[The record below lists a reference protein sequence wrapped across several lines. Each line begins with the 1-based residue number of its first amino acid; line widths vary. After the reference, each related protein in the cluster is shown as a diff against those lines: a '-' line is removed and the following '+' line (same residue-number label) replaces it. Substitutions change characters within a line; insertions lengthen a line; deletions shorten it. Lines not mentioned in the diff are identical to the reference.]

1 MNARY
6 AAETGGSRPGAVAV
20 IRIDTE
26 DADGFFRACAMAP
39 VSPGASAVRR
49 VLGLDE
55 ALVARPDSRTLFIMP
70 HGGGAILRGV
80 AEGLDRLGLRR
91 AEGDAHRWPEARDAI
106 EERMLGVLAEAT
118 SPRAVGLLLDQPRRW
133 RAHDPGDGMADAHVL
148 SRLIRPPLVAAVGGA
163 NIGKS
168 SLLNAVSG
176 ASVALAFDRAGTTRD
191 AVGVLVELDGLVVR
205 WLDTPGID
213 ALGTPAAMIALD
225 GARQADLVLRCVD
238 STADASDPDPA
249 AIEADLVV
257 ATRADRGRPG
267 FRADAVT
274 SASTG
279 LGIAE
284 LARLIRSSLTPDA
297 VLDDP
302 RPWRFWDAAAQ
313 A

>member
-1 MNARY
+1 
-6 AAETGGSRPGAVAV
+6 
-20 IRIDTE
+20 
-26 DADGFFRACAMAP
+26 
-39 VSPGASAVRR
+39 
-49 VLGLDE
+49 
-55 ALVARPDSRTLFIMP
+55 
-70 HGGGAILRGV
+70 
-80 AEGLDRLGLRR
+80 
-91 AEGDAHRWPEARDAI
+91 
-106 EERMLGVLAEAT
+106 MLGVLAEAA

-133 RAHDPGDGMADAHVL
+133 RAHDPSDGLADARVL

-213 ALGTPAAMIALD
+213 APGTPAAIIALD

-238 STADASDPDPA
+238 STADASDLDPA
-249 AIEADLVV
+249 AIEADLIV
-257 ATRADRGRPG
+257 ATRADRGHPG